1 MKDIK
6 EKPTAHMPQCNRGN
20 PESCAEKGVG
30 GGQGEKPNHAARKH
44 FYAGRR

>member
-6 EKPTAHMPQCNRGN
+6 EKRVYAEKQCNRGN